1 MSSQYILI
9 LQFFFGQFLSFA
21 FNIFSFSL
29 YNVPVWLLFLPSFL
43 LLLPSLLLL
52 CPFKFTCVVDLSCA
66 IIFCHFI
73 TSSDSC
79 SFSHCS
85 PLSFHPKSN
94 SDAVLLI
101 LDPFSTPLL
110 SSFFLVLLLS
120 WSSLAFSHVHVCVC
134 VKCVYY
140 MPSRYMVNKHSIYSI
155 YVYSTI

>member
-1 MSSQYILI
+1 MSSQFILI
-9 LQFFFGQFLSFA
+9 LFFFWGSVPFICLQHIF
-21 FNIFSFSL
+21 IFS
-29 YNVPVWLLFLPSFL
+29 NVPVWLLFLPSFL

-120 WSSLAFSHVHVCVC
+120 WSSLAFSHVHVCVYKMC
-134 VKCVYY
+134 IL
-140 MPSRYMVNKHSIYSI
+140 HAI
-155 YVYSTI
+155 